1 MELIALQYGKT
12 HLAEDWIK
20 VGGDRTKKYPI
31 ALLFFVIR
39 VDGRVILVDVGCDTM
54 PGFEL
59 IEHESP
65 VRTLARAGISP
76 EEVGEIVITHAHSD
90 HIDGLRHYPNAR
102 VYLHENEREEASP
115 FLLPTQTLT
124 CFSEVTEIAPNVR
137 IRPICGHTDGSSV
150 VELDTPNGLFVLCGD
165 ECYHRDC
172 FAYPAESGGS
182 RNREN
187 TLAFFARY
195 SQDCT
200 TVLFHDPDI
209 VGFLGYKILCQ

>member
-12 HLAEDWIK
+12 YLTEDWIK

-39 VDGRVILVDVGCDTM
+39 ADGRVFLVDVGCDTM

-65 VRTLARAGISP
+65 VRTLARAGILP
-76 EEVGEIVITHAHSD
+76 EEIDGIILTHAHSD
-90 HIDGLRHYPNAR
+90 HIDGLRYYPHAR
-102 VYLHENEREEASP
+102 VYLHENEREEAAP
-115 FLLPTQTLT
+115 YLLPTQTVI
-124 CFSEVTEIAPNVR
+124 CFSDLTELAPGVR
-137 IRPICGHTDGSSV
+137 IRPICGHTAGSSV
-150 VELDTPNGLFVLCGD
+150 VELDAPDGLLVLCGD

-172 FAYPAESGGS
+172 FTYPAESGGS

-187 TLAFFARY
+187 TLAFFSRY
-195 SQDCT
+195 GKDCT
-200 TVLFHDPDI
+200 PILFHDPDL
-209 VGFLGYKILCQ
+209 VGFLGYKALF